1 MGPDVPDRDHI
12 VRYAKPSLI
21 EDDEVD
27 GSAFLLRPDELG
39 LSVNWLEA
47 FGVDDQCLQLSEVR
61 RLCRLRLS
69 PNGQFAK
76 LNVGQTKRYVEEEA
90 GAIGIMSVP
99 LDATDE
105 FEADPSH
112 AEIIDLPVCE
122 SDQAM
127 LVGDLIAKCVMYP
140 LYPVRA

>member
-47 FGVDDQCLQLSEVR
+47 FGVDDQCHQLSEVR

-69 PNGQFAK
+69 PNGQFAE
-76 LNVGQTKRYVEEEA
+76 LNVGQTKRYVEEKA
-90 GAIGIMSVP
+90 GAIGIISVP

-112 AEIIDLPVCE
+112 AEIIELPACE

-127 LVGDLIAKCVMYP
+127 LVGDLIAECVIYP

>member
-1 MGPDVPDRDHI
+1 MRLDVPDRGHV

-21 EDDEVD
+21 EYEEVD
-27 GSAFLLRPDELG
+27 GSAFLVRPDEPG

-47 FGVDDQCLQLSEVR
+47 FGEDDQSHQLSEVR
-61 RLCRLRLS
+61 RFFRLRLS
-69 PNGQFAK
+69 ANGRFAK
-76 LNVGQTKRYVEEEA
+76 LNVGQTKRYVAEEA
-90 GAIGIMSVP
+90 GAIGILSVP

-112 AEIIDLPVCE
+112 AEIIDLPACE

-127 LVGDLIAKCVMYP
+127 LVGDLIAECVMYP
-140 LYPVRA
+140 LYPAKA